1 MTTAFNSTEC
11 NALEQALAIAW
22 DIFLRSGRLDRH
34 NLDTA
39 KAALTRAILDGFE
52 NGERNVRRLAI
63 AAVANIEQF
72 EAQILR
78 QRPATPAA

>member
-1 MTTAFNSTEC
+1 MNTAFTSAEC
-11 NALEQALAIAW
+11 NVLEQALNLAW
-22 DIFLRSGRLDRH
+22 EIFLRSRRLDTH

-63 AAVANIEQF
+63 TAVANIEQF
-72 EAQILR
+72 EAQIVR
-78 QRPATPAA
+78 GRRPAA